1 MMITEYDVIR
11 ESYLPIFIQEVNNK
25 LKEGWELYGPMIID
39 QGFYQPLKRNVE
51 ETDK

>member
-1 MMITEYDVIR
+1 MITEYDVVR
-11 ESYLPIFIQEVNNK
+11 DTYLPSFIDEVNQK
-25 LKEGWELYGPMIID
+25 LKEGWELHGPMIID